1 MGYIAFGIHTVGD
14 QRGYI
19 RVDFEELADPAHD
32 ADDRFFCAVFN
43 RDLLSANLE

>member
-1 MGYIAFGIHTVGD
+1 MGYIAVGD
-14 QRGYI
+14 QRGYT